1 MTDKTITTEAGKNA
15 SNILPFTY
23 YIRVGRIAT
32 NNEESNSSKIGEEL
46 FCTLNDLDMLIA
58 QQNPVMEELLED
70 SFISKELEHK
80 RNHYVKETWGKE
92 GN

>member
-23 YIRVGRIAT
+23 FIRIGRIPT
-32 NNEESNSSKIGEEL
+32 NNEESNSPRIQEEL

-58 QQNPVMEELLED
+58 QQNPVMGELLED
-70 SFISKELEHK
+70 SYFSQELEDA
-80 RNHYVKETWGKE
+80 RNHYVKQTFG